1 MLPVAFTPST
11 WTATLRRI
19 ARTAVASLVLIAG
32 LQGIA
37 AAPAHAVVTGQ
48 SVTTVRTAGFGAT
61 DARATSAAG
70 FARSAIASP
79 VAAGTTT
86 ADGAPRSATGPAA
99 DAAAVTDS
107 ASAGR
112 VPGVEAVA
120 VADPA
125 RAAIARRGPPR
136 A

>member
-70 FARSAIASP
+70 FAPSAIASP
-79 VAAGTTT
+79 VAAGTTR
-86 ADGAPRSATGPAA
+86 AGGAPRSATGPAA